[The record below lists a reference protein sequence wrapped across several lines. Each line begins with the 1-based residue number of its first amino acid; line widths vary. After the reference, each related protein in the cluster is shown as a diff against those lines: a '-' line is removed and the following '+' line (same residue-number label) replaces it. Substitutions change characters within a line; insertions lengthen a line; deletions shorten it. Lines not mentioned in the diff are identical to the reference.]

1 MEYERIGDE
10 DQVFLNVIST
20 NMVNLG
26 EIVDYCNIAL
36 GTKNLKIYTIFE
48 YPLKEKEQKEL
59 KDINP
64 MVSNEIVE
72 LNLK

>member
-1 MEYERIGDE
+1 MILIMEYERIGDE

-36 GTKNLKIYTIFE
+36 GTKTLRFTQFWNTHSKKKRKSL
-48 YPLKEKEQKEL
+48 
-59 KDINP
+59 
-64 MVSNEIVE
+64 
-72 LNLK
+72 

>member
-10 DQVFLNVIST
+10 DQFFLNVT

-64 MVSNEIVE
+64 MVSNETVE

>member
-10 DQVFLNVIST
+10 DQVFLNVKST

-36 GTKNLKIYTIFE
+36 GTKTRVSTIKL
-48 YPLKEKEQKEL
+48 PQS
-59 KDINP
+59 
-64 MVSNEIVE
+64 V
-72 LNLK
+72 